1 MFKVVTSAYDTAKNY
16 IPRKIIILE
25 KIYLAIFA
33 NQKKLELIPNYS
45 YTQSL
50 KLAIEQ
56 LERQN
61 REINLAVFDDLA
73 QIAQKEP
80 KFHWK
85 IMEALTNFVR
95 NNVPYQP
102 QEEVNENPALTI
114 RADIQAA
121 LTLIAKR
128 NAQQDIESNQLDL
141 SRTDIRGANLSGAN
155 LEQTN
160 LYQTNLAGANLCSAN
175 LHGAILTAANLSGAN
190 LSGANLKEAILSAA
204 NLSGANLSGANLN
217 RASLYRAKLDGAILN
232 DAILNE
238 ANLREIEFSGVNI
251 PRTQLGDA

>member
-1 MFKVVTSAYDTAKNY
+1 MFKVIKSAYQTAKTWNSGN
-16 IPRKIIILE
+16 IVRFK
-25 KIYLAIFA
+25 KIYLGIFA
-33 NQKKLELIPNYS
+33 NQKKVELIPNYS
-45 YTQSL
+45 YTQRL

-56 LERQN
+56 LEGEN

-85 IMEALTNFVR
+85 IMEALTNFIR
-95 NNVPYQP
+95 NNAPYLP
-102 QEEVNENPALTI
+102 QEEVKDYPFSRI

-121 LTLIAKR
+121 LTFIAKR
-128 NAQQDIESNQLDL
+128 NIQQDIENNQLDL
-141 SRTDIRGANLSGAN
+141 SHTDIRGANLSGAN
-155 LEQTN
+155 LQQTN

-190 LSGANLKEAILSAA
+190 LTGANLKEAILSAA

-217 RASLYRAKLDGAILN
+217 RANLYLAKLDGAILK

-238 ANLREIEFSGVNI
+238 ANLRETEFSGVNL